1 MRLSEEFI
9 AENMPALTNDF
20 EPLPAGD
27 YTATI
32 TQAEEK
38 KTADTTGEYIK
49 IRLDITG
56 PTHQGRVVF
65 ANLNTRNA
73 SLKAEE
79 IGRAQLGE
87 IMRAVG
93 LPRMIDT
100 DEIVGGHIGIKLAI
114 RPARTDEK
122 TGRTYEPSNEVRGYK
137 SLNAAPPATFGK
149 PIAVQEMPK
158 VAASAGA
165 RIAPPWAK
173 KA

>member
-1 MRLSEEFI
+1 MKLSEEFV
-9 AENMPALTNDF
+9 AENMPVLSGNF
-20 EPLPAGD
+20 EPLPPGD

-32 TQAEEK
+32 TQAEVK
-38 KTADTTGEYIK
+38 ATADTTGEYIK

-73 SLKAEE
+73 SPKAEE

-87 IMRAVG
+87 IMRALG
-93 LPRMIDT
+93 LPRVRDT
-100 DEIVGGHIGIKLAI
+100 DEIIGGHIGIKLAI

-137 SLNAAPPATFGK
+137 SLNSAPPTTFSK
-149 PIAVQEMPK
+149 PAAVKEMPK
-158 VAASAGA
+158 AATAGA
-165 RIAPPWAK
+165 KIAPPWAK